1 MLICGKIL
9 PLSREPRALVQRSG
23 TMIEIVR
30 ELADIGSQVNLPR
43 RALVVSLRWDAE
55 VELDIMALYVA
66 KDGRTGG
73 VYSKVYPM
81 GDSGNLPSFP
91 FMQVADGRLTGLE
104 SPNEEHLLIA
114 TLEPMREVHIAAFSY
129 TDMVLDRPA
138 LLAHYNVR
146 VVVRSHGVFTHEVPL
161 ACTDAGHLAVIC
173 KLTSSE
179 PRGTALTNVSE
190 VLDLEA
196 FRRPQ
201 RERHYGGW

>member
-1 MLICGKIL
+1 
-9 PLSREPRALVQRSG
+9 
-23 TMIEIVR
+23 MIEIVT
-30 ELADIGSQVNLPR
+30 EVPEIGEQAILPR
-43 RALVVSLRWDAE
+43 RALVVSLRWDAD

-73 VYSKVYPM
+73 VFSKVYPM
-81 GDSGNLPSFP
+81 GDSGNLEAFP
-91 FMQVADGRLTGLE
+91 FMQIADGRLTGLE

-129 TDMVLDRPA
+129 TDMALDRSA
-138 LLAHYNVR
+138 ILAHYNVR
-146 VVVRSHGVFTHEVPL
+146 VIVRSHGVFTHEVPL
-161 ACTDAGHLAVIC
+161 ACMDPGHLAVVC
-173 KLTSSE
+173 KLSGSE
-179 PRGTALTNVSE
+179 SRGTALTNVSE